1 MPNDCL
7 SVTVGQEITGDKKK
21 KKEKKNKK
29 KTTEKTTSTHP
40 QHAVLLNAGNQI
52 KIPS

>member
-1 MPNDCL
+1 MIV
-7 SVTVGQEITGDKKK
+7 SVTVGQEIMGDKKK
-21 KKEKKNKK
+21 KNK
-29 KTTEKTTSTHP
+29 TEKTTSTHP